1 MRTPYALMA
10 GAALLALVLLFF
22 AENARRISELEKEE
36 NEPAA
41 EQDESTAQKLV
52 DRLADAYMEEDTRR
66 AREYRT
72 AQQAELARRAAE
84 AQRKQQFNDQ
94 ITEQMLRN
102 LVTKDFFEPSAA
114 EFRNTKLV
122 RNFNFRGGNL
132 LCGEVNAKNKAGG
145 YLGFRPFVVTETK
158 SLVCP
163 LDVSDPKSP
172 RFVRQPEEDDFVC
185 LGMVE
190 AFGCLP
196 DEVARSIFDEYPKET
211 APE

>member
-36 NEPAA
+36 NELAA

-52 DRLADAYMEEDTRR
+52 DRLADAYMEEDARR

-84 AQRKQQFNDQ
+84 AQRQQQLNDQ

-132 LCGEVNAKNKAGG
+132 LCGEVNAKNEAGG
-145 YLGFRPFVVTETK
+145 YVGFRPFLATEAK
-158 SLVCP
+158 ALVCP
-163 LDVSDPKSP
+163 LDISDPESP
-172 RFVRQPEEDDFVC
+172 RFLREPREDDLVC
-185 LGMVE
+185 LAMVE

-196 DEVARSIFDEYPKET
+196 EQVARSMLDEYPKK
-211 APE
+211 AVPE